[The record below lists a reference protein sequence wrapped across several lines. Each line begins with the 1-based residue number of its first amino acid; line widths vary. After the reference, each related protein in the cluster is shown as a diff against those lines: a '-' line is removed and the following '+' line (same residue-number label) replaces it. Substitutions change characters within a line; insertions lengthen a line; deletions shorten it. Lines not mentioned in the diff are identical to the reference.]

1 MINIGKIIQ
10 GLVLLALSFC
20 ILKLRY
26 KFILEI
32 KKSHKAFWS
41 NRLKFQKQ
49 LGAREV
55 QFAEIVMITLGI
67 CFLFGGAAL
76 ILMSF

>member
-1 MINIGKIIQ
+1 MTNIEKIIQ
-10 GLVLLALSFC
+10 GLVLLALGFS
-20 ILKLRY
+20 ILKLRD

-32 KKSHKAFWS
+32 KKSHKSFWN

-55 QFAEIVMITLGI
+55 QFGRIVIITLGI

-76 ILMSF
+76 ILMGF